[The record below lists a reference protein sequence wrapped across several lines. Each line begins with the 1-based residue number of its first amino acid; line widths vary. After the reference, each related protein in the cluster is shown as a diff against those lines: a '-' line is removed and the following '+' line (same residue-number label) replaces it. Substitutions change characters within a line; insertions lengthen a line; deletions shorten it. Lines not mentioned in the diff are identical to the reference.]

1 MNEFKMFI
9 FLLNYILEY
18 LFLIMNSKV
27 LKSQKETTFSDDDD
41 R

>member
-18 LFLIMNSKV
+18 LFLNEFKSSKV
-27 LKSQKETTFSDDDD
+27 SKRNYFF
-41 R
+41 